1 MMKPI
6 KLSVAITALLT
17 ISACSL
23 MPDYQRPDPSIA
35 IANQSAEDSINVA
48 ELGWKDFYLDPKLE
62 QLISIA
68 LANNQNLKISS
79 LTVEQLREQF
89 RIQKAAKLPTV
100 NAEGSVTRQRT
111 PGSLNARRQSEI
123 TDTYSVGLGISAWE
137 LDFFGRIDS
146 LSESALQ
153 QFLAS
158 KSARDSMQ
166 LTIIA
171 QVADAWFSWLASN
184 EQQQLSSETRK
195 ARDES
200 YQLIEKRFQSGLAS
214 ELDVRQAETAL
225 HEARVLEV
233 QYQQQANQNFTNLQ
247 LLVGQT
253 LDKDEWKKSWYEMKT
268 LRDIPANLTS
278 DVLLKRPDVM
288 QAEYT
293 IKSANAD
300 IGAARAAFFPRISL
314 TTSLGYGGTSF
325 GQLGEASSRQWAIAP
340 QFTLPL
346 LDWGVNKA
354 NLNVAELQKDINIA
368 KYQQVIQEAFKEVR
382 DEMEARYTLDAQ
394 LEAQNDLTASTKRSL
409 QLAQYRFDAGIDSYL
424 DVLDAQRSSINSELS
439 QIDTRLLRLRNQLT
453 LYKALGGGLYEET
466 PSTTPSQK

>member
-166 LTIIA
+166 LTLVA

-314 TTSLGYGGTSF
+314 TTSLGFGGTSF

>member
-1 MMKPI
+1 MLKPL
-6 KLSVAITALLT
+6 KLSVAITVILT
-17 ISACSL
+17 VSACSL
-23 MPDYQRPDPSIA
+23 IPDYKRPEPNIA
-35 IANQSAEDSINVA
+35 IADQSSEDSLNVA
-48 ELGWKDFYLDPKLE
+48 QLGWKEFYLDPKLK
-62 QLISIA
+62 QLISLA
-68 LANNQNLKISS
+68 LANNQDLKISS

-89 RIQKAAKLPTV
+89 RIQKAAELPTV
-100 NAEGSVTRQRT
+100 NAQGSINRERT
-111 PGSLNARRQSEI
+111 PKSLSSTGSSEVSNV
-123 TDTYSVGLGISAWE
+123 YSVGLGVSAWE
-137 LDFFGRIDS
+137 LDFFGRLDS

-158 KSARDSMQ
+158 KSARDNVQ
-166 LTIIA
+166 LSLIA

-184 EQQQLSSETRK
+184 QQQQLSSETRE
-195 ARDES
+195 ARAES
-200 YQLIEKRFQSGLAS
+200 YQLIEKRFKNGLAS

-225 HEARVLEV
+225 HEARVLEA
-233 QYQQQANQNFTNLQ
+233 QYQQQANQDFTSLQ

-253 LDKDEWKKSWYEMKT
+253 LDKDEWKKDWYEIKT

-278 DVLLKRPDVM
+278 DILLKRPDVM

-314 TTSLGYGGTSF
+314 TTSLGFGGTSF

-340 QFTLPL
+340 EFTLPL
-346 LDWGVNKA
+346 LDWGVNQA

-368 KYQQVIQEAFKEVR
+368 QYQQVIQEAFKEVR

-409 QLAQYRFDAGIDSYL
+409 ELAKYRFDAGIDSYL
-424 DVLDAQRSSINSELS
+424 DVLDAQRSSISSKLN

-453 LYKALGGGLYEET
+453 LYKALGGGLYEKT
-466 PSTTPSQK
+466 PSPTSPQK